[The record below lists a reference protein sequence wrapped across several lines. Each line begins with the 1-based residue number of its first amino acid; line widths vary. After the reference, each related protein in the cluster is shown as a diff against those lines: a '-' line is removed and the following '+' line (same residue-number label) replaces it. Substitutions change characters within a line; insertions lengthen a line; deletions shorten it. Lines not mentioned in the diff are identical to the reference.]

1 MLRFGIGR
9 RTSRMTSVPGWIL
22 SGASTDLDFADS
34 IYYDGSGGTL
44 SSMISTTR
52 ASTGYAQTSAG
63 VLVPFASNVPRITDQ
78 GLLVEEARTNVAI
91 WSQDFSNAAWTLTGS
106 SVTLA
111 AQTAPDGTLTG
122 NKLAETAVTSGHNVG
137 KTGNITVSAGSY
149 VLTVYA
155 KAAERAF
162 IALYE
167 GVLGQGK
174 FFNLSNGTV
183 GGNLVAPPAG
193 AAISALGNGWYR
205 CSITLTVSGTTAVPL
220 VYLSTDGT
228 AFSYAGVAGSGA
240 YIWGLQLEAGSFQT
254 SYVPT
259 TTVAVTRA
267 ADVIT
272 LTGAALA
279 ATQGANGWVLAQ
291 TNTLVNGTGT
301 YSPYI
306 VAGDNVNNNTFVRVN
321 TATTSYSKF
330 ANTVLNSTLGS
341 GAYNTGRVKTGV
353 TWSVAGRSLVANN
366 GTVATDAS
374 APTSPTT
381 VYLGSANGTVLSN
394 GLIERITIGTTRL
407 PDATI
412 KALTA

>member
-52 ASTGYAQTSAG
+52 ASTGYAQTAG
-63 VLVPFASNVPRITDQ
+63 GILIPFASNVPRITDQ
-78 GLLVEEARTNVAI
+78 GLLVEEARTNVVL
-91 WSQDFSNAAWTLTGS
+91 WNRDLTNAAWTKSNVTAALDQTGADGTANSASSLTSTAGNGTVLQAITLGSSARFQSAYVKRLTGTGTINMTLDNGATWTAIVPTAS
-106 SVTLA
+106 WTKLTVPTQTLA
-111 AQTAPDGTLTG
+111 NPTVGFRI
-122 NKLAETAVTSGHNVG
+122 VTSGDAIAVDFVQNENG
-137 KTGNITVSAGSY
+137 AFATSPI
-149 VLTVYA
+149 LT
-155 KAAERAF
+155 
-162 IALYE
+162 
-167 GVLGQGK
+167 
-174 FFNLSNGTV
+174 
-183 GGNLVAPPAG
+183 
-193 AAISALGNGWYR
+193 
-205 CSITLTVSGTTAVPL
+205 TTA
-220 VYLSTDGT
+220 S
-228 AFSYAGVAGSGA
+228 A
-240 YIWGLQLEAGSFQT
+240 
-254 SYVPT
+254 
-259 TTVAVTRA
+259 TRA

-353 TWSVAGRSLVANN
+353 TWSAAGRSLVANN

-394 GLIERITIGTTRL
+394 GLIERITIGATRL